1 MDKVIAKAGVKWVG
15 QGVNAFADQ
24 PHQQGG
30 IPRRR
35 TGVDG
40 QSGDMA
46 IASKQADLK
55 PAATLAAVIQL
66 RGGFARQR
74 CDGVEDIMGAR
85 YGFGEVLRD
94 ADDGH
99 MTARRDARILLLQ

>member
-1 MDKVIAKAGVKWVG
+1 
-15 QGVNAFADQ
+15 
-24 PHQQGG
+24 
-30 IPRRR
+30 
-35 TGVDG
+35 
-40 QSGDMA
+40 MA

-74 CDGVEDIMGAR
+74 CDTVEDIMGAR

-99 MTARRDARILLLQ
+99 MTARRNTGILFLQ